1 MEYTLTDRDRER
13 FESKVI
19 RDTGTD
25 CWHWRGAHFKKTGY
39 AIFNVKCTDGKW
51 RPTVAHRVSYLI
63 RWGQLPFADTDHT
76 CRNHGCVN
84 PAHLEATTRQVN
96 FLRGGHMT
104 AISVAMNR
112 CDKGHAFT
120 EENTYVKPDGRRECR
135 TCMRARDNKRSGTR
149 QEHYR
154 KMYRQRKARQAE
166 SASANQ
172 EVV

>member
-1 MEYTLTDRDRER
+1 MEYELTDQDRER

-25 CWHWRGAHFKKTGY
+25 CWHWRGGHFKKTGY

-63 RWGQLPFADTDHT
+63 RWGQLPFADTDHD
-76 CRNHGCVN
+76 CRDHGCVN
-84 PAHLEATTRQVN
+84 PAHLEATSRRIN

-112 CDKGHAFT
+112 CDKGHEFT
-120 EENTYVKPDGRRECR
+120 DENTYVRKSGKRECR
-135 TCMRARDNKRSGTR
+135 ACMRTRDNARNRSGAR
-149 QEHYR
+149 REHYAR
-154 KMYRQRKARQAE
+154 MYRQRKARQAE
-166 SASANQ
+166 STSAD
-172 EVV
+172 